1 MATFLVIV
9 HSNVTKYEPF
19 LLSTPEN
26 TKVCDLK
33 LKIANII
40 GLEQFRSEL
49 VFSGVL
55 TNKNDESPLET
66 AYKSSQTISKSSEIY
81 PINVSVPAKRMK
93 LVKLPHE
100 LMIKNI
106 DNIKSFCSDTENMN
120 MTLPPNLLHSFHRQA
135 VNFLAAS
142 LICDRETERSMRAKW
157 PVDYFLHGFLTP
169 FVENNQNHQMR
180 NICAFALK
188 LLIFYLLILMV
199 FIFQMP
205 YTIPRVVFH
214 WVSVLG
220 ALIGLISVLFWSFVV
235 EYIQVMKFYFRNNQ
249 NHARNAQ
256 VNEGPIIDVRHIVN
270 VCCEFLFT
278 LLPNIRI

>member
-66 AYKSSQTISKSSEIY
+66 AYKSSQSSEIY

-142 LICDRETERSMRAKW
+142 LICDRETERLFPAWLSNSIRRKQPKSSDEEYMR
-157 PVDYFLHGFLTP
+157 
-169 FVENNQNHQMR
+169 
-180 NICAFALK
+180 ICSQAF
-188 LLIFYLLILMV
+188 
-199 FIFQMP
+199 
-205 YTIPRVVFH
+205 
-214 WVSVLG
+214 
-220 ALIGLISVLFWSFVV
+220 
-235 EYIQVMKFYFRNNQ
+235 
-249 NHARNAQ
+249 
-256 VNEGPIIDVRHIVN
+256 D
-270 VCCEFLFT
+270 FLFAYFDG
-278 LLPNIRI
+278 LYLSDALYNSSGCLPLGFSFRSADWAN